1 MAEVISAED
10 ARMMYQDTI
19 CEFNGSLVI
28 VIGIEDDLKTL
39 VRELSTSKLKN
50 VKFST
55 DKFSA
60 PINGRLGY
68 VNYGSVAAYYV
79 RRPRRQYKNGL
90 HNRNVQF
97 IKGEFAYTRQ
107 EIDIV
112 SGAIAGTILDANFE
126 NCYRNIYPSF
136 EEAQVLI
143 QQGSRLVAFDRQ
155 FALDDKGT
163 VYYKGTKAGILP
175 GGVGKESVQDIVWKD
190 QFVSIQALIGQF
202 KLKA

>member
-19 CEFNGSLVI
+19 CEFNGSLVT
-28 VIGIEDDLKTL
+28 VIGIDDDLKTL

-60 PINGRLGY
+60 PVNGRLGY

-79 RRPRRQYKNGL
+79 RRPKRQYKNGL
-90 HNRNVQF
+90 CNRNVQL
-97 IKGEFAYTRQ
+97 IRGEFEYTRQ
-107 EIDIV
+107 ELDV
-112 SGAIAGTILDANFE
+112 VNGAIAGTILDANFE

-136 EEAQVLI
+136 EEAQVAL
-143 QQGSRLVAFDRQ
+143 QQGARLVAFDRQ
-155 FALDDKGT
+155 FALDSLGN
-163 VYYKGTKAGILP
+163 VFYKGTKAGMLVRM
-175 GGVGKESVQDIVWKD
+175 GGSSVQDIEWKD

>member
-19 CEFNGSLVI
+19 CEFNGSLVT

-60 PINGRLGY
+60 PVNGRLGY

-79 RRPRRQYKNGL
+79 RRPKRQYKNGL
-90 HNRNVQF
+90 CNRNVQM
-97 IKGEFAYTRQ
+97 IRGEFEYTRQ
-107 EIDIV
+107 ELDV
-112 SGAIAGTILDANFE
+112 VNGAIAGTILDANFE

-136 EEAQVLI
+136 EEAQVALK
-143 QQGSRLVAFDRQ
+143 QGARLVAFDRQ
-155 FALDDKGT
+155 FALDAFGH
-163 VYYKGTKAGILP
+163 VFYKGTRAGTLVNV
-175 GGVGKESVQDIVWKD
+175 GGSSVQDIVWKD